1 MNPEPA
7 MAAHAI
13 FVTTEPALLAL
24 LHRHIEHL
32 PDNANVTLELDSG
45 ERIDGIVA
53 ARPSLQVFRN
63 KGGDEGTNGVVTL
76 EDRARPGV
84 RHKIWLSD
92 IRLIHHE
99 DSTLGSG
106 F

>member
-1 MNPEPA
+1 MGT
-7 MAAHAI
+7 HAI
-13 FVTTEPALLAL
+13 FVTTDTAMLNL
-24 LHRHIEHL
+24 LHNRVQEL
-32 PDNANVTLELDSG
+32 PDNAKVTLELDSG
-45 ERIDGIVA
+45 EEVKGVVS

-63 KGGDEGTNGVVTL
+63 LGGDEGTNGVVTL
-76 EDRARPGV
+76 EDPNRPDFRV
-84 RHKIWLSD
+84 SVWLSD